1 VKLDKDTM
9 EFGMVSIGLSHEATL
24 AAWKPL
30 QDFVAAA
37 PSDYEWAEKIGGGA
51 TQARNWW
58 DVDWRNKYTPG
69 EFVPDPRPNMPKTNV
84 VWKGDA
90 PQATLFLYAYESMW
104 LPAGLLKED
113 SVARLADALFT
124 ASRQFEVQLHFNKGL
139 AGAPADKVSAARDTA
154 TNPAVLDAFAL
165 AIIASGKPL
174 SSPNLPGREP
184 PMATAK
190 DDAKRIAAAADA
202 LRGVA
207 PNAGSYLN
215 ETSYFQGSA
224 AGRRD
229 ETSFQASFWGPN
241 YPRLAEIKKK
251 FDPDGLFFVHN
262 GVGSEGWSRDG
273 FERVG

>member
-1 VKLDKDTM
+1 
-9 EFGMVSIGLSHEATL
+9 
-24 AAWKPL
+24 
-30 QDFVAAA
+30 
-37 PSDYEWAEKIGGGA
+37 
-51 TQARNWW
+51 
-58 DVDWRNKYTPG
+58 
-69 EFVPDPRPNMPKTNV
+69 
-84 VWKGDA
+84 
-90 PQATLFLYAYESMW
+90 
-104 LPAGLLKED
+104 
-113 SVARLADALFT
+113 
-124 ASRQFEVQLHFNKGL
+124 VQLHFNKGL
-139 AGAPADKVSAARDTA
+139 AGAPADKISAARDTA

-202 LRGVA
+202 LRAVV

-224 AGRRD
+224 AGGRD

-273 FERVG
+273 FERAG